1 MSRAILYAAAITA
14 ATAVA
19 AIAALCTYAAWR
31 VTQPPARIP
40 YGSQA

>member
-1 MSRAILYAAAITA
+1 MTRAILYAAAITA

-40 YGSQA
+40 YGQQ